1 MEGCVFQDLEKQNE
15 TLQESLKKYHQ
26 EQRTLLDKVNI
37 LQQQLSQVDESL
49 HLTEFLRHRGLF
61 VITPIFLNMQEKITS
76 EDTQKEVKKKQKQ
89 KISIDKPK
97 FYKPFIVA
105 FSFKFAY
112 ILLFFN

>member
-1 MEGCVFQDLEKQNE
+1 M
-15 TLQESLKKYHQ
+15 
-26 EQRTLLDKVNI
+26 
-37 LQQQLSQVDESL
+37 
-49 HLTEFLRHRGLF
+49 F

-97 FYKPFIVA
+97 FYNPFIVA